1 MCLLI
6 KLFFFCSESDTFH
19 IDSNGKLF
27 CPGLDYDDSLNKVYE
42 LTIKATDRGDPPL
55 STNGTIII
63 VVEDVNDNAPI
74 PSADTHFEIVFY
86 R

>member
-1 MCLLI
+1 MFYI
-6 KLFFFCSESDTFH
+6 CSESDTFH
-19 IDSNGKLF
+19 IDSKGKLS
-27 CPGLDYDDSLNKVYE
+27 CPDLDYDDSLNKVYE
-42 LTIKATDRGDPPL
+42 LTIQATDRGDPPL

-74 PSADTHFEIVFY
+74 PSDETNFEIVFY